1 MNMDQGWMEK
11 RQQDRISATANVTYR
26 ILDLR
31 EKEDILN
38 YPCYSATTIIQLPQL
53 AKKFHSYHAV
63 MKDISEGGLS
73 ITGEQ
78 KFAVGDWLEISIL
91 PPKYDTPV
99 TMLAEVKW
107 VRSLSQSSK
116 ELNVAGVSTLAL
128 DRVSMDHLSRF
139 LLMERKR
146 LQEEKSS

>member
-1 MNMDQGWMEK
+1 
-11 RQQDRISATANVTYR
+11 
-26 ILDLR
+26 
-31 EKEDILN
+31 
-38 YPCYSATTIIQLPQL
+38 
-53 AKKFHSYHAV
+53 

-128 DRVSMDHLSRF
+128 DRMSMDHLSRF